1 MNTLAHIAGLISTL
15 WLAYVSFSVFAAEP
29 PAEGARQVPGAEYL
43 GWAFVILALY
53 FIPRL
58 IIAMRYDFIDPIG
71 EDS

>member
-15 WLAYVSFSVFAAEP
+15 WLAYVSFSVFGAEDPAA
-29 PAEGARQVPGAEYL
+29 GVTVPGAQYL